1 MKPAGVHC
9 NRIPDWVLPD
19 DALPASWDDM
29 GAADIQPRHSNSVRS
44 KLRPDIMLVEVSQE
58 EFASWVAG
66 ESAGRLC
73 PTHDA
78 RPRRVWIVEVGYCS
92 DTRYEAK
99 LEEKRT
105 QHSQLQ
111 AALQS
116 YGYDV
121 TLIPMVL
128 GNTGTVYT
136 TNLEGLMQL
145 GMSRDKGKKLLG
157 QLHTHAVTC
166 THNIVKSRRF
176 LERQV
181 LQQRHHRRKRRRY
194 DPP

>member
-1 MKPAGVHC
+1 
-9 NRIPDWVLPD
+9 VLPD
-19 DALPASWDDM
+19 DALPASWDDT
-29 GAADIQPRHSNSVRS
+29 GAADAQPGHSNNVRS

-58 EFASWVAG
+58 EFAKWVAG
-66 ESAGRLC
+66 ESVGRLC
-73 PTHDA
+73 PTHDT
-78 RPRRVWIVEVGYCS
+78 RPRRVWIVEIGYCS

-99 LEEKRT
+99 LDEKRA

-145 GMSRDKGKKLLG
+145 GMSREKGKKLLA
-157 QLHTHAVTC
+157 QLHTHAVAC

-181 LQQRHHRRKRRRY
+181 LQQRHHRPKRKRY